1 MYERSIEPHS
11 SGVNNAALLTDL
23 LGALLEAG
31 SVTEYAASRFA
42 DVLHGTVQLEEQALT
57 VERVLKALRAHFE
70 RIARLQAAAFS
81 QLPPEQAAEL
91 QEALDDLRGRLGIA
105 AGALRRWNLGAE
117 SCAASA
123 RQASTAMTSVR
134 TTISNAGA
142 AAENLLLF

>member
-1 MYERSIEPHS
+1 MYERSNPDR

-23 LGALLEAG
+23 LAALLEAG

-42 DVLHGTVQLEEQALT
+42 DVLRGAEMLEEQALT
-57 VERVLKALRAHFE
+57 VERVFKALRAHFE
-70 RIARLQAAAFS
+70 RLARLHAAAFGEF
-81 QLPPEQAAEL
+81 PPEQAAEL
-91 QEALDDLRGRLGIA
+91 HEALEELRGRLGIA

-117 SCAASA
+117 SSAASA

-142 AAENLLLF
+142 AAENLLIF